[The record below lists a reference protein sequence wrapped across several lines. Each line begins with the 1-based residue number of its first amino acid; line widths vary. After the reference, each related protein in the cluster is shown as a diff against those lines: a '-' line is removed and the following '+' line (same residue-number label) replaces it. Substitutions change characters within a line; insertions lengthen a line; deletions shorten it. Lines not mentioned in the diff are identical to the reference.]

1 MLLNMD
7 DAVEAKIAF
16 YEKDIDNRFS
26 VNGFQGTWAFSDHNL
41 IPQIFNGF
49 LQRHFGVMRLKRIK
63 LEEIN
68 AILNELWE
76 GPGSLAKILRM
87 ENELYKA
94 GATIKFTSLDI
105 AKIKKYEED
114 EADDEFP
121 LVQLDVPF
129 EDDDE

>member
-26 VNGFQGTWAFSDHNL
+26 VNGFQGTWAFSDHSL
-41 IPQIFNGF
+41 IPSVFNGF
-49 LQRHFGVMRLKRIK
+49 LQRHFGVMRLKRVK

-68 AILNELWE
+68 ALLNELWE

-87 ENELYKA
+87 ENELYKT
-94 GATIKFTSLDI
+94 GALIKFTSLDI

-129 EDDDE
+129 ENDDE

>member
-76 GPGSLAKILRM
+76 GPGSLAKIFRM
-87 ENELYKA
+87 ENELYNA
-94 GATIKFTSLDI
+94 GAPIKFTALDI

-121 LVQLDVPF
+121 AIQLDVPF
-129 EDDDE
+129 EDDEE

>member
-129 EDDDE
+129 EDDEE

>member
-26 VNGFQGTWAFSDHNL
+26 VNGFQGTWAFSDHSL
-41 IPQIFNGF
+41 IPSVFNGF
-49 LQRHFGVMRLKRIK
+49 LQRHFGVMRLKRVK

-68 AILNELWE
+68 ALLNELWE

-94 GATIKFTSLDI
+94 GAPIKFTSLDI

-121 LVQLDVPF
+121 AIQLEVPF
-129 EDDDE
+129 EGDDE

>member
-26 VNGFQGTWAFSDHNL
+26 VNGFQGTWAFSDHSL
-41 IPQIFNGF
+41 IPSVFNGF
-49 LQRHFGVMRLKRIK
+49 LQRHFGVMRLKRVK

-68 AILNELWE
+68 ALLNELWE
-76 GPGSLAKILRM
+76 GPGSLAKIFHM

-94 GATIKFTSLDI
+94 GASIKFTALDI

-121 LVQLDVPF
+121 LVNLMFPF